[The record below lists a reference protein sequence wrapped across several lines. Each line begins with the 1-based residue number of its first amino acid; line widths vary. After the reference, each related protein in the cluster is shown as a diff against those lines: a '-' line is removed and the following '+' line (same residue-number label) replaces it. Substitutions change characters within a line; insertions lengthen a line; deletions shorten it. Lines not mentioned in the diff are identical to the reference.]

1 MKKPSANHYPMLL
14 LPLMQYRISIGCWS
28 FAGMKTLYSRHLL
41 ASLLVISRKSTCT
54 CMYGLTNLLACTH
67 HSCVVSPPAD
77 QHGMLSSP
85 TASSIAAD
93 ISPARHEVIVGA
105 HRVCCGGR
113 AWSWHRCRRAWW
125 RDDGVR
131 LGQHT
136 LDVGAGGT
144 TTDDDEEPHLPSS
157 LSANMVMLLSAKLK
171 WATKVLHAWLRW
183 GIPTSNFR
191 LNVFLD
197 DASSHRTK
205 DRPTCL
211 LCLRSFQE

>member
-1 MKKPSANHYPMLL
+1 
-14 LPLMQYRISIGCWS
+14 
-28 FAGMKTLYSRHLL
+28 MKTLYSRHLL
-41 ASLLVISRKSTCT
+41 ASLLVISRKSTCA

-85 TASSIAAD
+85 MASSIAAD
-93 ISPARHEVIVGA
+93 ISPVRHPLGMRSSLGLIAFVVLAELGVGIDAVEHDDVIG
-105 HRVCCGGR
+105 
-113 AWSWHRCRRAWW
+113 
-125 RDDGVR
+125 DDGVR

-171 WATKVLHAWLRW
+171 
-183 GIPTSNFR
+183 
-191 LNVFLD
+191 
-197 DASSHRTK
+197 
-205 DRPTCL
+205 
-211 LCLRSFQE
+211 